1 MRREIRALQQRGPSM
16 VHVVHHR
23 AEAMSITDRV
33 VLSHS
38 ARIEQDATPAEF
50 CSCPASLFGAAFSG
64 GPPMSLLPLARGE
77 GCSAVIGRPGRVVGS
92 ALAAGAISG
101 ARQEKNA
108 LTDGLAMAL
117 IPAEFD
123 GAETVLTCSLYT
135 AIATLKACVAGNH
148 AKTAPTPLRLRLPPA
163 LRLFDATSGHRL
175 PEPINRRMPAD
186 PQGAER
192 PF

>member
-1 MRREIRALQQRGPSM
+1 
-16 VHVVHHR
+16 
-23 AEAMSITDRV
+23 MSITDGV
-33 VLSHS
+33 VLRHDG
-38 ARIEQDATPAEF
+38 RIEQGATPAELCARSAWRF
-50 CSCPASLFGAAFSG
+50 AAPFSG
-64 GPPMSLLPLARGE
+64 GPPISLLRLARGD
-77 GCSAVIGRPGRVVGS
+77 GATVVIGRPGPVVAS
-92 ALAAGAISG
+92 AEGAGAING
-101 ARQEKNA
+101 AQQERIA
-108 LTDGLAMAL
+108 LTDGLAVAL
-117 IPAEFD
+117 ISAEFD